1 MKVAL
6 LKQSMAEITR
16 RALARLA
23 IIGIKLANKRL
34 PAFHRTAVEDFVG
47 GGVNFVRLI
56 GLHEF
61 LHVFRIFVIFARNQQ
76 VDVRRVF
83 IFHEQTVFRRR
94 QADLAGV
101 GGVDYRQ
108 RDLLIVQ
115 GTWQLRRFQL
125 NQLQV
130 FEFSVTSST
139 VGSRPTPSFSLI
151 RPTFC
156 SSSSERP
163 RLVGS
168 LGSAI

>member
-34 PAFHRTAVEDFVG
+34 PAFHRTTVEDFVG
-47 GGVNFVRLI
+47 GGVDFVRLI

-83 IFHEQTVFRRR
+83 VFHEQTVFRRR

-101 GGVDYRQ
+101 SGVDYR
-108 RDLLIVQ
+108 
-115 GTWQLRRFQL
+115 
-125 NQLQV
+125 
-130 FEFSVTSST
+130 
-139 VGSRPTPSFSLI
+139 
-151 RPTFC
+151 
-156 SSSSERP
+156 
-163 RLVGS
+163 
-168 LGSAI
+168 